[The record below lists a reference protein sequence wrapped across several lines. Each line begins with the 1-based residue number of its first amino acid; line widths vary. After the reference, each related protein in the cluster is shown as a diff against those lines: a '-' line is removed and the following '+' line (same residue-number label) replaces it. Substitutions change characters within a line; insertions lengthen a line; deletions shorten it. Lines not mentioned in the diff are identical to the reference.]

1 MEAEKSQQASVAGLL
16 PVQVQDRCPAL
27 HPCCRFNAPAM
38 AGFTMEVLQRE
49 PLETLDVDKFYY
61 EINANISDE
70 PLCLWQWG

>member
-1 MEAEKSQQASVAGLL
+1 MEAEKSQQASAAGLL

-38 AGFTMEVLQRE
+38 AGFTMEALQHE